1 MEGLSCFVGEQ
12 VPRGYI
18 RCDFFIV
25 THCVIVFYVI
35 SELSTLRNGVFRGS
49 KIAQD
54 GRTDGRTRISYQ
66 DAEVLGGLLAAARTE
81 EVLKNRKKKAFI
93 AYDFKPCENVRC
105 RDDRRALAYFKL
117 RHSIYHRH
125 RCQPEMMGIL
135 MRRKMRTTPTHMRVM
150 VFWSI
155 RCDV

>member
-25 THCVIVFYVI
+25 THCVIIFDVI
-35 SELSTLRNGVFRGS
+35 SELSTLRNGVFRRS
-49 KIAQD
+49 KITQD
-54 GRTDGRTRISYQ
+54 GRTVTDFLSRCGNIRRPASCCEDWRGFKEKKKMLSSIMILNRVRMW
-66 DAEVLGGLLAAARTE
+66 DVGITE
-81 EVLKNRKKKAFI
+81 EAF
-93 AYDFKPCENVRC
+93 AYR
-105 RDDRRALAYFKL
+105 KL
-117 RHSIYHRH
+117 RRSTYHH
-125 RCQPEMMGIL
+125 HHCQPEMMGIL